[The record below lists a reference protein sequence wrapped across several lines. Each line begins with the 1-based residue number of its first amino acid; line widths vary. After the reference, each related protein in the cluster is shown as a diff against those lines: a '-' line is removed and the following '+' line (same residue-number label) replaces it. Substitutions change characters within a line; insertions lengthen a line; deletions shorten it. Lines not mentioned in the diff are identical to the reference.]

1 MKNDEGKTL
10 LAKNLIRLR
19 KQMGITQASIS
30 NAIGIERSRYAHYEN
45 KTMPSALVLRKL
57 AIVLNVSIDQLLCTP
72 EQFLKMGEGKTA
84 NFLGSYDF
92 NQLKTEEKELIL
104 KFRLL
109 TADNKTDVNK
119 YVDTK
124 LEKLEME

>member
-1 MKNDEGKTL
+1 MKNEEAKTQ
-10 LAKNLIRLR
+10 LAKNLIKRR
-19 KQMGITQASIS
+19 KQMGLTQVSVA

-57 AIVLNVSIDQLLCTP
+57 ALVLNISIDELLRSP
-72 EQFLKMGEGKTA
+72 EDFIKMGEGKTA
-84 NFLGSYDF
+84 NLLGSYEF

-109 TADNKTDVNK
+109 TADAKVDVNK
-119 YVDTK
+119 YVNTQ
-124 LEKLEME
+124 LEKIEL

>member
-1 MKNDEGKTL
+1 MKNEEGKTL

-30 NAIGIERSRYAHYEN
+30 SAIGIERSRYAHYEN

-57 AIVLNVSIDQLLCTP
+57 ATVLNVSIDELLCTP
-72 EQFLKMGEGKTA
+72 EQFLKVGEGKTA
-84 NFLGSYDF
+84 SLLGSYEF
-92 NQLKTEEKELIL
+92 NKLKTEEKELIL

-109 TADNKTDVNK
+109 TQDNKTDVNK
-119 YVDTK
+119 YVETK
-124 LEKLEME
+124 LEKLEM